1 MVTENAAAGKREGR
15 VLCAACRGIET
26 LVSAGQS
33 RRAWGGIE
41 GIVRRGADG
50 VGTLGA
56 TPAWCC
62 RTCRGVRVAEVIPR
76 EALSNVRLSEAV
88 AAVLSAPQC
97 EIEVQRH
104 AERLQ
109 DQHPVGVACQAI
121 EALLM
126 TGREDR

>member
-1 MVTENAAAGKREGR
+1 
-15 VLCAACRGIET
+15 
-26 LVSAGQS
+26 
-33 RRAWGGIE
+33 
-41 GIVRRGADG
+41 
-50 VGTLGA
+50 
-56 TPAWCC
+56 
-62 RTCRGVRVAEVIPR
+62 VAEVIPR

-88 AAVLSAPQC
+88 AAVLSPQC